1 MAAAAAAD
9 PRLVILYRVSDNAD
23 VPKRLIRRSL
33 PSPAKLTASE
43 LRNLLAADGVD
54 LSRLLSL
61 RCYDPRFDGWEELA
75 QETEL
80 DLSSCRLI
88 EGVVVLELLLALSA
102 PPPPELVAAVLGHG
116 TATPPRNVSQDSNL
130 STPALLHRESTTGT
144 MLSHRDSV
152 AGGSVV
158 VGERMTSFGVSHPSN
173 EALEA
178 QGAPAAHRHSV
189 IPGNRTGG
197 ITGGVPGMAPPLVSH
212 RSSMHP
218 ELFDTLE
225 LGLLHAAPLVWRQGG
240 MLAPL
245 DHASVTL
252 DFKGEVKAL
261 VDMLHRA
268 QKGLS
273 IRFDVATTEKVGGRP
288 KP

>member
-102 PPPPELVAAVLGHG
+102 VTAISALHRVDSPPPVPRQRAPVPGQRRDPERRRALELV
-116 TATPPRNVSQDSNL
+116 
-130 STPALLHRESTTGT
+130 
-144 MLSHRDSV
+144 
-152 AGGSVV
+152 
-158 VGERMTSFGVSHPSN
+158 
-173 EALEA
+173 
-178 QGAPAAHRHSV
+178 
-189 IPGNRTGG
+189 G
-197 ITGGVPGMAPPLVSH
+197 IL
-212 RSSMHP
+212 
-218 ELFDTLE
+218 
-225 LGLLHAAPLVWRQGG
+225 
-240 MLAPL
+240 
-245 DHASVTL
+245 
-252 DFKGEVKAL
+252 
-261 VDMLHRA
+261 
-268 QKGLS
+268 
-273 IRFDVATTEKVGGRP
+273 
-288 KP
+288 